1 MTFAIGLGS
10 YTGPGNRPLRKDVKR
25 LLPSITNKNPT
36 GRIPGT
42 VMRFKI
48 DNNFL
53 AVCRLHPEFPEIKPA
68 TAISEELAAA
78 FLDAGLFKDDE
89 SNYGETFIDVAGC
102 NQMFSILDILTK
114 YCGVGSIRPE
124 TWDALCAS
132 VLLGDGDCPECGG
145 VLRFLETDG
154 HKLNDGDRWTP
165 DTYEIDYYIYKCAN
179 CGEIIKSKHEL

>member
-1 MTFAIGLGS
+1 
-10 YTGPGNRPLRKDVKR
+10 
-25 LLPSITNKNPT
+25 
-36 GRIPGT
+36 
-42 VMRFKI
+42 MRFKI

-89 SNYGETFIDVAGC
+89 SNYGETFIGVTGH
-102 NQMFSILDILTK
+102 NQMFSILDALTK
-114 YCGVGSIRPE
+114 YFGVEGIRPE

-145 VLRFLETDG
+145 ELRFLETEG
-154 HKLNDGDRWTP
+154 HKLNDGDHWTP
-165 DTYEIDYYIYKCAN
+165 DTYEIDYYFYKCAN
-179 CGEIIKSKHEL
+179 CGEIIKSEHEL